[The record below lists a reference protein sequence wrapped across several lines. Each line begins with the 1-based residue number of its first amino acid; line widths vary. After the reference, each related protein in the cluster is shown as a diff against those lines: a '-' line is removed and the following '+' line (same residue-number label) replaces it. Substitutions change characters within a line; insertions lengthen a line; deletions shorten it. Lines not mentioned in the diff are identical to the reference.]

1 MYNIPSNVVA
11 AAVGLLSP
19 YISDLTPETLQ
30 IKLSADAG
38 NQLKTTRAE
47 YTRQEAAKRLGL
59 SLRTVDDYMA
69 TGLLE
74 ARKIGRKRVLISPE
88 SVEALLCGKSR
99 RNGVTA

>member
-1 MYNIPSNVVA
+1 MQNIPENVVA

-19 YISDLTPETLQ
+19 FVSNLTAEALLK
-30 IKLSADAG
+30 KLSAG
-38 NQLKTTRAE
+38 EGEQNKLTRTE
-47 YTRQEAAKRLGL
+47 YTRQEASKRLGL

-88 SVEALLCGKSR
+88 SVEALLTGKTR
-99 RNGVTA
+99 REVTA